1 MSIEKT
7 SPETLSELS
16 ERYLS
21 KLPWIVHRS
30 LVAPFHN
37 ELITKIQVLE
47 LKLSEIKEQFTAYE
61 NSDFGETDSML
72 QYANLKEMIE
82 QISDEKSEPM
92 RYCNKCHSD
101 RTTLQCKKCGKE
113 TFIPDARWSPS
124 KLPSI
129 DKIRELAR
137 EVGYA
142 IGVHGSLER
151 DLDLIAAPW
160 TDSAVGNAELINHIA
175 KGMDARVIDLERK
188 PLGRYAASIQLDGW
202 FKLIDLSV
210 CPRLPSE

>member
-1 MSIEKT
+1 MSRAEYLPQSWEPEFDASSATQADLAVKFCEEIAGKKGQNS
-7 SPETLSELS
+7 SPPDPVRLLEMAQELYCA
-16 ERYLS
+16 ER
-21 KLPWIVHRS
+21 KD
-30 LVAPFHN
+30 N
-37 ELITKIQVLE
+37 
-47 LKLSEIKEQFTAYE
+47 
-61 NSDFGETDSML
+61 
-72 QYANLKEMIE
+72 
-82 QISDEKSEPM
+82 SEPM

-113 TFIPDARWSPS
+113 TFIPDACWSPT

-175 KGMDARVIDLERK
+175 KGMNARVIDLGRK

-210 CPRLPSE
+210 CPQLPSE